1 MSPVDSSR
9 RVLAVAGGLAAALT
23 LSVPAAA
30 LAQDQ
35 TSTATGTTTTAT
47 PATTT
52 TATGSD
58 SGRQAAPTP
67 ARVKVGIRRLRSG
80 EVDVGKHV
88 MVIANLHPFVRN
100 EKVKLQLLR
109 NGHVVRSRTRVVRN
123 RVVGN
128 DAGRVKLLSP
138 KLLKPGHYRGKVIHK
153 ASPDLGPVRDTSRSF
168 TVHYPSLNGGSNDST
183 ALLNDLL
190 NRNGYANAPNGRSY
204 SSATRRAVLAF
215 RKTNNMRRI
224 TSASSEVLK
233 MLADG
238 RGRFNPNYPGAGKH
252 VEVDISR
259 QVMALINHGKA
270 QYTYHVSTG
279 APATPT
285 IRGHYR
291 FYRREPGFN
300 SHGMYYSV
308 YFIRGYAIHGYAS
321 VPTYNASHGCVR
333 NPIPDSKFIYNWVSL
348 GMSIYT
354 YA

>member
-1 MSPVDSSR
+1 MSPVIRSR
-9 RVLAVAGGLAAALT
+9 RVSAVAGGLAAALA
-23 LSVPAAA
+23 LCLPAGAP
-30 LAQDQ
+30 AQDPP
-35 TSTATGTTTTAT
+35 STATETATTTAT

-52 TATGSD
+52 TATGTAA
-58 SGRQAAPTP
+58 RQAAPTR
-67 ARVKVGIRRLRSG
+67 ARVKVGIRRLSSG
-80 EVDVGKHV
+80 KVDVGKHV

-123 RVVGN
+123 QVVGN

-138 KLLKPGHYRGKVIHK
+138 RLLKPGHYRGKVIHK

-168 TVHYPSLNGGSNDST
+168 TVHYPSLNGGSNDFT

-190 NRNGYANAPNGRSY
+190 NRNGYANAPGGRSY
-204 SSATRRAVLAF
+204 SAATRRAVLAF

-224 TSASSEVLK
+224 TSASSEVVK

-238 RGRFNPNYPGAGKH
+238 RGRFKPKYPGAGKH

-259 QVMALINHGKA
+259 QVMALINGKA

-285 IRGHYR
+285 VRGHYR